1 MSWLSKIFGSGSG
14 SSEPDAQSEDYK
26 GFTVTPQ
33 PKKSGGH
40 WRVSA
45 IIEKDGQRHELIRAD
60 VVESHDVALEIS
72 MNKARQMIDEQGERL
87 FEGW

>member
-1 MSWLSKIFGSGSG
+1 MSILSRLFGKKDDAS
-14 SSEPDAQSEDYK
+14 DAQSEDYK

-60 VVESHDVALEIS
+60 VVESHEVALQVS
-72 MNKARQMIDEQGERL
+72 VNKARQMIDEQGERL